1 MFKKTKSGIANGIE
15 VIHYSKISVFLNNL
29 SFKACKFWSY
39 ILPKLEKPYAI
50 IHWLFWKIVFYL
62 TVAFVMLGIALVI
75 GFYSGIITFNQ
86 RLVTN
91 DAVILYRSKL
101 PAKLTK
107 AEAKEWAQ
115 IKVLQKK
122 LNKKTVIYQIS
133 QDKKLFPKKR

>member
-1 MFKKTKSGIANGIE
+1 MFKNTA
-15 VIHYSKISVFLNNL
+15 ISN
-29 SFKACKFWSY
+29 FKQSAISFWSY
-39 ILPKLEKPYAI
+39 IYPKLEKPYSI
-50 IHWLFWKIVFYL
+50 IRWLFFKIIFYITVVF
-62 TVAFVMLGIALVI
+62 VILGMALII
-75 GFYSGIITFNQ
+75 GFYYDIITFNP
-86 RLVTN
+86 RLTTDN
-91 DAVILYRSKL
+91 AVILYRSKL